1 MLLEIKLEMVNLE
14 KVYTVYIDGAYQT
27 LTSDLDEAIAKG
39 NKYKEQAIMKRE
51 GLLEPKII
59 FTEEF

>member
-1 MLLEIKLEMVNLE
+1 MLLEIKLEMVNLR
-14 KVYTVYIDGAYQT
+14 KAYVVYIDGVYQT
-27 LTSDLDEAIAKG
+27 ITSDLDEAIAEG

-59 FTEEF
+59 FAEEF